1 MMGYKQRKHKFYTLG
16 SIALSLFTT
25 MTLHEVYCK
34 PAINEGNAPIIEDMN
49 SLASSNSMYE
59 EDQGFGLFSRRKLGG
74 ILTTSN
80 EGIPPIV
87 QNDMSSVASSDS
99 IYDKDQGLALFSRRY
114 PPSNLYDYGDFD
126 NMDYSNVDYSPPQP
140 LNPAM
145 SYDSLDNPNSDLSS
159 LNSFEDPSMAA
170 NIYYQQDADSSYFPN
185 KPFPNQP
192 QNSFMD
198 YLSPKPEHSIPEYN
212 IPNYGGAYDYGSIPE
227 YPVRPDYPL
236 PRPEYPDYED
246 NNDDCNTP
254 VVNKPCTPCQWY
266 NPCCFNNCIQSCEK
280 VTESPWPWPTPDPIW
295 PTISPTDVPLPK
307 TTSLPKPKCH
317 VPGWHFIKGK
327 EIYLSKIYRNDK
339 TLSWFEADSKAE
351 SIGGYLAEITSK
363 EETDLLNQIKEC
375 YPYGVPGFWIGGSDM
390 ANHTNWVWSRG
401 TPVDCIG
408 CYTNWVVPN
417 VQGPKD
423 HCMKL
428 KFEEVIDE
436 GSGDNEDGNTS
447 PEILFTNKWHK
458 KICKGEPAPTAFLAE
473 RIEGTLPSPT
483 EAKTEPSTRPTI
495 PTIPTSEATT
505 PVQPTDGGPV

>member
-1 MMGYKQRKHKFYTLG
+1 
-16 SIALSLFTT
+16 
-25 MTLHEVYCK
+25 
-34 PAINEGNAPIIEDMN
+34 
-49 SLASSNSMYE
+49 
-59 EDQGFGLFSRRKLGG
+59 
-74 ILTTSN
+74 
-80 EGIPPIV
+80 
-87 QNDMSSVASSDS
+87 MSSVASSDS

-159 LNSFEDPSMAA
+159 SNSFEDPSMAA

-280 VTESPWPWPTPDPIW
+280 GNFLPKAPGIQCVNVYVCSIGSMVMLIYYFNEIPVTESPWPWPTPDPIW

-327 EIYLSKIYRNDK
+327 EIYLSEIYRNDK

-363 EETDLLNQIKEC
+363 EETDLFNQIKEC
-375 YPYGVPGFWIGGSDM
+375 RCTKRFYRFKFD
-390 ANHTNWVWSRG
+390 NSR
-401 TPVDCIG
+401 
-408 CYTNWVVPN
+408 
-417 VQGPKD
+417 
-423 HCMKL
+423 L
-428 KFEEVIDE
+428 
-436 GSGDNEDGNTS
+436 
-447 PEILFTNKWHK
+447 
-458 KICKGEPAPTAFLAE
+458 
-473 RIEGTLPSPT
+473 
-483 EAKTEPSTRPTI
+483 
-495 PTIPTSEATT
+495 
-505 PVQPTDGGPV
+505 